1 MVRNSA
7 VVKAES
13 TLDKTD
19 SVVAALEALSARL
32 GDDERSTVEQARSL
46 LAELKELVTTLDGQL
61 AAMRWLAQKQ
71 YRPKSEKVPE
81 GQLALDLLGFLLSK
95 KRDDAQG
102 TESKPED
109 GAASEQPT
117 GNRLGTARK
126 KRKSKLHLL
135 PVEVERKELS
145 EEQRV
150 CPDCG
155 QVKTEFDHE
164 PRRHLV
170 YVPARLFIR
179 EEQLVQYVCRPC
191 GQGIVMAEG
200 TRKLIPGSPVSSSV
214 LAHLTVSRVV
224 DAMPIERTAKQ
235 WARHGAEIA
244 TQRLYDWN
252 ARATDEVAFTH
263 KIAHR
268 ELLTCSLASFDDTPL
283 LAKVAGHANGTQR
296 GRLWLYLGDIDRVA
310 YCEYTEDWKG
320 CHPQKVLAGFKGHV
334 QSDGYGGIAGLFR
347 GHDPPT
353 KVGCNDHGRR
363 KFVEALKLGD
373 KRASPVVALYGE
385 LYAVEADAKG
395 LSHDERLV
403 VRQARSVPLWAQLSD
418 EVARLQ
424 RLGEPKSP
432 LGKACTYFRRQYD
445 ALGAFLRNGM
455 LPISNAHVERLLRAV
470 ALFRKNSLFVGSI
483 EAGQRYA
490 IQLTLAVNCAL
501 VGANH
506 FEYFMGLYDRV
517 AAGWPAARAAE
528 LMPRHWLAAQQNP
541 EQAQLDI

>member
-1 MVRNSA
+1 MYDATNDSIASA
-7 VVKAES
+7 SCSGVPGIFMS
-13 TLDKTD
+13 
-19 SVVAALEALSARL
+19 
-32 GDDERSTVEQARSL
+32 
-46 LAELKELVTTLDGQL
+46 
-61 AAMRWLAQKQ
+61 
-71 YRPKSEKVPE
+71 PKSH
-81 GQLALDLLGFLLSK
+81 
-95 KRDDAQG
+95 
-102 TESKPED
+102 
-109 GAASEQPT
+109 AASRTSTPRVN
-117 GNRLGTARK
+117 GY
-126 KRKSKLHLL
+126 
-135 PVEVERKELS
+135 
-145 EEQRV
+145 V

-170 YVPARLFIR
+170 YVPARLFIL

-191 GQGIVMAEG
+191 GHGIVMAEG
-200 TRKLIPGSPVSSSV
+200 TPKLIPGSPVSSSV

-296 GRLWLYLGDIDRVA
+296 GRLWLYLGDVDRVA

-373 KRASPVVALYGE
+373 KRATPVVALYGE

-403 VRQARSVPLWAQLSD
+403 VRQARSVPLWAKLSG
-418 EVARLQ
+418 EVARLEQ
-424 RLGEPKSP
+424 LGEQRP
-432 LGKACTYFRRQYD
+432 GEQEKADRGDDAELLAERRRVAGDREKQAENRGQRERLDHARAELFRRSAVPAHDD
-445 ALGAFLRNGM
+445 ASGG
-455 LPISNAHVERLLRAV
+455 
-470 ALFRKNSLFVGSI
+470 
-483 EAGQRYA
+483 
-490 IQLTLAVNCAL
+490 
-501 VGANH
+501 
-506 FEYFMGLYDRV
+506 
-517 AAGWPAARAAE
+517 
-528 LMPRHWLAAQQNP
+528 
-541 EQAQLDI
+541 